1 MANQLNTTNI
11 DDVKPVFSFGGFTL
25 ILFITFVVTL
35 ITIMVLPLWLPGLTT
50 SLSGEAP
57 KAFWY
62 LSRGSA
68 ITAYMLLWL
77 SMMLGSGITNK
88 LGSLWP
94 GLPSTIE
101 LHEYT
106 SILGLAFG
114 IFHGLILLGD
124 KFMGYTLAQVLV
136 PFTSSYQTLAVGF
149 GQTALYIWA
158 ILDISF
164 YIRKVIGK
172 KAWRA
177 IHFASF
183 LTFVS
188 VLYHALISGSD
199 SMSMAMQYTYL
210 GTGSLLIFMVLYRIL
225 STLAHNKEKK
235 LRLQSIPPK
244 IPVQ

>member
-1 MANQLNTTNI
+1 MANQLNPTPI
-11 DDVKPVFSFGGFTL
+11 DEVKPAFSFGGFTL
-25 ILFITFVVTL
+25 LLFITFVVTL
-35 ITIMVLPLWLPGLTT
+35 LTIMVLPLWLPGLTT

-77 SMMLGSGITNK
+77 SMMLGTGITNK

-114 IFHGLILLGD
+114 LFHGLILLGD
-124 KFMGYTLAQVLV
+124 RFMGFTISQILV
-136 PFTSSYQTLAVGF
+136 PFTSSYQTLAVGL
-149 GQTALYIWA
+149 GQTALYIWV

-172 KAWRA
+172 KTWRA

-183 LTFVS
+183 LTFIS
-188 VLYHALISGSD
+188 VLVHGLIAGSD
-199 SMSMAMQYTYL
+199 SLSPVMQYTYL
-210 GTGSLLIFMVLYRIL
+210 GTGGLFLFMVLYRIL